1 MSRVTN
7 LAVTIFDQINI
18 FDSVVIIEFL
28 QKGSSTYTS
37 SSVIYMVL
45 GGSGYHCSK
54 SWFG

>member
-1 MSRVTN
+1 